1 MLFNA
6 IPVTSSK
13 LGQSIGRIAAFV
25 AGFFACFAVFASD
38 LAIVKVGILNSLSEV
53 PSLLAYERGYF
64 REQGIDVQFERFQNT
79 ADMVVPLS
87 SGQIDVASGAPTLG
101 FLNASLRGL
110 PFKLVADK
118 GRNSKGHGF
127 NALVVRK
134 ELVDNGTVKT
144 IADLKG
150 LSVASPSRN
159 SPMEFQLDI
168 AMHSVGLKLEDVK
181 IEQLTFPNMVS
192 AMDNG
197 AVDAALLIE
206 PFVANSSQRDIG
218 VRLLGFDETSPD
230 FQIAGV
236 IYGPSFVEERPEL
249 ANKWM
254 IGYIRGIRDYLS
266 IVENNRFDEKTREA
280 LGKHLAIFKN
290 PAALEAVVFPG
301 FDPNGHLHVQTIS
314 DSIEWY
320 AERGLLSRKPN
331 VDDLIDYR
339 YIEKALE
346 TIGRQGS

>member
-1 MLFNA
+1 MLFNFLC
-6 IPVTSSK
+6 IIGSK
-13 LGQSIGRIAAFV
+13 AGRSAVCTAAFLGIALV
-25 AGFFACFAVFASD
+25 NSSAFAND
-38 LAIVKVGILNSLSEV
+38 LTVVRVGILNSLSEV

-144 IADLKG
+144 LADLKG

-168 AMHSVGLKLEDVK
+168 ALRSVGLELEDIR
-181 IEQLTFPNMVS
+181 IEQLTFPSMLS

-206 PFVANSSQRDIG
+206 PFVANASQRNIG

-230 FQIAGV
+230 FQIAGL
-236 IYGPSFVEERPEL
+236 IYGPSFVEKNPDL
-249 ANKWM
+249 ASKWM
-254 IGYIRGIRDYLS
+254 IGYIRGVRDYLE
-266 IVENNRFDEKTREA
+266 IVESGQFDEETLAA

-301 FDPNGHLHVQTIS
+301 FNPDGYLHVQTIS

-320 AERGLLSRKPN
+320 MTRGLLKSKPN
-331 VDDLIDYR
+331 VDDLVDYQ

-346 TIGRQGS
+346 AIGRQTS